1 MLALSADG
9 DKAGSG
15 ILWAVVPFDGD
26 ANTQR
31 GVQGIVLALDAQDVS
46 RTLWTSE
53 QLPKRDALGLYAK
66 FNPPIVAN
74 GKVFVPTYGDE
85 EELRTYRS
93 DQPRKFPQ
101 HYYVAVYGVDPP
113 NPAARPVVNQ
123 TRNDITVVRVELTPL
138 SLDTSA
144 CSRLDAGTMD
154 CTEALAQ
161 GAQAPSFHRLL
172 IGVNQDLST
181 CDLVRVTTASR
192 DAALPT
198 SSGVGFWSSQALGAN
213 LAAED
218 SGRFTE
224 KGGLKQVG
232 TGTLANG
239 DPASLHQFAGVS
251 NCGLP
256 NADRLTR
263 LFKPFMRFEN
273 ATNGPIFQNWDVFSN
288 YEIKG
293 PDTQLDRSGQVL
305 RP

>member
-1 MLALSADG
+1 
-9 DKAGSG
+9 
-15 ILWAVVPFDGD
+15 
-26 ANTQR
+26 
-31 GVQGIVLALDAQDVS
+31 VLALDAQDVS

-53 QLPKRDALGLYAK
+53 QSPDRDGLGLYAK
-66 FNPPIVAN
+66 FNPPMVAN

-93 DQPRKFPQ
+93 DQPTKFPQ

-123 TRNDITVVRVELTPL
+123 TRNDITVVRVEVTPL
-138 SLDTSA
+138 NLDATA
-144 CSRLDAGTMD
+144 CSRLDTGTLD

-161 GAQAPSFHRLL
+161 SAQAPSFHRVL

-192 DAALPT
+192 NAAMPT
-198 SSGVGFWSSQALGAN
+198 SSGVGFWSSQVLGAN

-224 KGGLKQVG
+224 KGGLKQ
-232 TGTLANG
+232 TGAATLANG
-239 DPASLHQFAGVS
+239 DSASLHQFVGVS
-251 NCGLP
+251 NCALSGT
-256 NADRLTR
+256 DRLTR

-273 ATNGPIFQNWDVFSN
+273 ASNGPIFQNWDVSAN

-293 PDTQLDRSGQVL
+293 PETQFDRSGQVL